1 LRHRVLHHGLP
12 GRRKKEMRYI
22 HSQ

>member
-1 LRHRVLHHGLP
+1 LRHRVLHHGLS